1 MDVLECDRLGQ
12 LKLTREGVRVR
23 NRLVYRECRERG
35 IRLVVTMGGGY
46 PSDMT
51 LGSGPYDDIVG
62 AHADVYVEAAR
73 VMTSGVLRPKAAPL

>member
-1 MDVLECDRLGQ
+1 MIGGE
-12 LKLTREGVRVR
+12 
-23 NRLVYRECRERG
+23 
-35 IRLVVTMGGGY
+35 MGGGY

-73 VMTSGVLRPKAAPL
+73 VMTSGVLRPRAAPL